1 MFKVNDTV
9 IYDSHGVCT
18 VRAVEPHNFIGE
30 NLEYYVLQQI
40 APPGN
45 KFYVPTSNEKLV
57 EKMRTLYSSCEIN
70 EFIMNMPDEDCVWID
85 DDVQRKNE
93 YHRIISAG
101 DRHELVRLI
110 KTLYLH
116 RERLSQEG
124 KRLHAADEKFLSDAE
139 NMLYGEFAYSLD
151 IPKDQVVEYIKEH
164 LSAV

>member
-9 IYDSHGVCT
+9 VYDFHGVCT
-18 VRAVEPHNFIGE
+18 VRAVENHNFIGE

-40 APPGN
+40 TIPGN

-57 EKMRTLYSSCEIN
+57 RKMRKLYSHFEIIKL
-70 EFIMNMPDEDCVWID
+70 IMDMSDEELIWID
-85 DDVQRKNE
+85 DDVQRKKE
-93 YHRIISAG
+93 YRRIISTG

-124 KRLHAADEKFLSDAE
+124 KQLHIADAKFLSDAE

-151 IPKDQVVEYIKEH
+151 IPQDKVVEYIKEH